1 MGLKIFKES
10 SLSELNQFIKSDNF
24 EFSSLTKDKVWAL
37 EYFNYLGVDE
47 DEYLFETNVDFK
59 LNKELV
65 PRVSS
70 DFDSA
75 ILLYEN
81 FKLTEVQAVDE
92 RLWSYLSL
100 VELWEYTFERWLSK
114 DDKKTKTFLD
124 RGILNPNARRKAD
137 RKFLRNSISRL
148 WWGVHATVCEE
159 EDKYRF
165 TKILFSNQDIFLQ
178 ILERSYSKSPSVLKA
193 LLEYIDIMKNKNT
206 LTRAH
211 YRLLLKEVT
220 RLSGVILIDI
230 ISQEEMLQ
238 LLMQSD
244 ELKEVFT
251 S

>member
-92 RLWSYLSL
+92 RIWSYLSL
-100 VELWEYTFERWLSK
+100 VELWEYT
-114 DDKKTKTFLD
+114 
-124 RGILNPNARRKAD
+124 I
-137 RKFLRNSISRL
+137 
-148 WWGVHATVCEE
+148 
-159 EDKYRF
+159 
-165 TKILFSNQDIFLQ
+165 
-178 ILERSYSKSPSVLKA
+178 
-193 LLEYIDIMKNKNT
+193 
-206 LTRAH
+206 
-211 YRLLLKEVT
+211 
-220 RLSGVILIDI
+220 
-230 ISQEEMLQ
+230 
-238 LLMQSD
+238 
-244 ELKEVFT
+244 
-251 S
+251 